1 MAKQESHRIWIHILA
16 MVNMPPPTN
25 HIAAFVNTTF
35 TVILFPYPLYLQHQ
49 LMVQTRFWF
58 YLKTMVTPQ
67 SHGCIIPCKTGASL
81 LDPMIA
87 PQRNVTRLL
96 V

>member
-1 MAKQESHRIWIHILA
+1 
-16 MVNMPPPTN
+16 MVNMPLPTN

-35 TVILFPYPLYLQHQ
+35 AVILFPYPLYLQHQ

-67 SHGCIIPCKTGASL
+67 SHGCIIPYKTGAVSRNSYFSL

-87 PQRNVTRLL
+87 LERNVTRSL